1 MSSSYLVER
10 TGDKCYRQKLTI
22 AGQELRDPL
31 DAAIQK
37 HVFTID
43 ARQWPGL
50 EIGNIYI
57 CLVEGSMLGPL
68 HEVDIDATAFKSYM

>member
-1 MSSSYLVER
+1 M
-10 TGDKCYRQKLTI
+10 
-22 AGQELRDPL
+22 
-31 DAAIQK
+31 
-37 HVFTID
+37 D

-57 CLVEGSMLGPL
+57 YLVEGSMLGPL